1 MTRFVVFEF
10 DEFFARKATAHSS
23 AVREAT
29 DGRKAVNSDDEKT

>member
-1 MTRFVVFEF
+1 MTRFVVFDEF
-10 DEFFARKATAHSS
+10 DRKATDHSS